1 MAKFIPWFGLHAAMI
16 AANSALA
23 QSGVIDDDYV
33 GCLTDTY
40 FEDYDIAVVSKDWR
54 RRDELM
60 DSVCYEIEGL
70 EYSLIKK
77 SFMGVR
83 IQLTINGETLRLT
96 TSPKAIP

>member
-1 MAKFIPWFGLHAAMI
+1 MAKSIPWFGLLAAMI
-16 AANSALA
+16 AANAALA

-60 DSVCYEIEGL
+60 DSVCYEIEDL

-77 SFMGVR
+77 SFMGAR
-83 IQLTINGETLRLT
+83 IQVTIDGESLRLT
-96 TSPKAIP
+96 TSPKAIQ